1 MNNHGEH
8 EGHRFIPEEITD
20 AKPVSEIIGAA
31 TEVHRVFAPSSAN
44 YSQSN
49 FDTLSV
55 LHA

>member
-8 EGHRFIPEEITD
+8 EGHRFIPEKITD

-55 LHA
+55 LRA